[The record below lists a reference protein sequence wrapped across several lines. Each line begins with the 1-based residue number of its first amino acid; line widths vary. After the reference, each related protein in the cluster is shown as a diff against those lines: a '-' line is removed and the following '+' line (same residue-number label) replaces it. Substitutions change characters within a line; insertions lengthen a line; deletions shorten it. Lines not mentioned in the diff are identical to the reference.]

1 MATSGTGKSSW
12 RQDIRK
18 SEYLTAAAKAAGLAL
33 LAAYVFYDSPGAAVF
48 MIPVGIS
55 YLRDCIADLAEK
67 KEREFLGQFKDS
79 IQAVASGLKAG
90 YSVENAIRGAGRD
103 LEALYGPD
111 RRIRREFRLMIRQ
124 LDMNMAAGP
133 VLEAFAGRTGQED
146 VENFVN
152 VFAAAKKSGGDSIA
166 VIRNAVRLISDRIDT
181 EKEIRTMIASQKLE
195 FDIMCVVPFVIILY
209 MKATFGEFLGVLY
222 GNAAGASVMTVCL
235 LLYMAAYRTGRKI
248 VRIEV

>member
-1 MATSGTGKSSW
+1 MV
-12 RQDIRK
+12 
-18 SEYLTAAAKAAGLAL
+18 L
-33 LAAYVFYDSPGAAVF
+33 LAAYVFYDSFAVSVL
-48 MIPVGIS
+48 MIPVGIF
-55 YLRDCIADLAEK
+55 YMRDCISDLEEK
-67 KEREFLGQFKDS
+67 KEREFLGQFRDS
-79 IQAVASGLKAG
+79 IQAVAAGLKAG
-90 YSVENAIRGAGRD
+90 YSVENAIPGAGRD
-103 LEALYGPD
+103 MEPLYGPD
-111 RRIRREFRLMIRQ
+111 KRIRREFSLMIRQ

-195 FDIMCVVPFVIILY
+195 FDIMCVVPFAIILY
-209 MKATFGEFLGVLY
+209 MKVTFGEFLGALY
-222 GNAAGASVMTVCL
+222 GNAAGICVMTICL
-235 LLYMAAYRTGRKI
+235 LIYAAAYRTGRKI

>member
-1 MATSGTGKSSW
+1 MV
-12 RQDIRK
+12 
-18 SEYLTAAAKAAGLAL
+18 L
-33 LAAYVFYDSPGAAVF
+33 LAAYVFYDSFAASVL
-48 MIPVGIS
+48 MIPVGIF
-55 YLRDCIADLAEK
+55 YMRDCISDLEEK
-67 KEREFLGQFKDS
+67 KEREFLGQFRDS
-79 IQAVASGLKAG
+79 IQAVAAGLKAG

-103 LEALYGPD
+103 MEPMYGPD
-111 RRIRREFRLMIRQ
+111 KRIRREFSLMIRQ

-195 FDIMCVVPFVIILY
+195 FDIMCVVPFAIILY
-209 MKATFGEFLGVLY
+209 MKVTFGEFLGALY
-222 GNAAGASVMTVCL
+222 GNAAGICVMTICL
-235 LLYMAAYRTGRKI
+235 LIYAAAYRTGRKI

>member
-1 MATSGTGKSSW
+1 MV
-12 RQDIRK
+12 
-18 SEYLTAAAKAAGLAL
+18 L
-33 LAAYVFYDSPGAAVF
+33 LAAYVFYDSFAASVL
-48 MIPVGIS
+48 MIPVGIF
-55 YLRDCIADLAEK
+55 YMRDCISDLEEK
-67 KEREFLGQFKDS
+67 KEREFLGQFRDS
-79 IQAVASGLKAG
+79 IQAVAAGLKAG
-90 YSVENAIRGAGRD
+90 YSVENAIRGAERD
-103 LEALYGPD
+103 IEPLYGPD
-111 RRIRREFRLMIRQ
+111 KRIRREFSLMIRQ

-195 FDIMCVVPFVIILY
+195 FDIMCVVPFAIILY
-209 MKATFGEFLGVLY
+209 MKVTFGEFLGALY
-222 GNAAGASVMTVCL
+222 GNAAGICVMTVCL
-235 LLYMAAYRTGRKI
+235 LIYAAAYRTGRKI

>member
-1 MATSGTGKSSW
+1 MV
-12 RQDIRK
+12 
-18 SEYLTAAAKAAGLAL
+18 L
-33 LAAYVFYDSPGAAVF
+33 LAAYVFYDSFAASVL
-48 MIPVGIS
+48 MIPVGIF
-55 YLRDCIADLAEK
+55 YMRNCISDLEEK
-67 KEREFLGQFKDS
+67 KEREFLGQFRDS
-79 IQAVASGLKAG
+79 IQAVAAGLKAG

-103 LEALYGPD
+103 MEPLYGPD
-111 RRIRREFRLMIRQ
+111 KRIRREFSLMIRQ

-195 FDIMCVVPFVIILY
+195 FDIMCVVPFAIILY
-209 MKATFGEFLGVLY
+209 MKVTFGEFLGALY
-222 GNAAGASVMTVCL
+222 GNAAGICVMTICL
-235 LLYMAAYRTGRKI
+235 LIYAAAYRTGRKI

>member
-1 MATSGTGKSSW
+1 MGRSGTGRSSW

-18 SEYLTAAAKAAGLAL
+18 SEYLAAAVKAIGMVL
-33 LAAYVFYDSPGAAVF
+33 LAAYVFYDSFAASVL
-48 MIPVGIS
+48 MIPVGIF
-55 YLRDCIADLAEK
+55 YMRDCISDLEEK
-67 KEREFLGQFKDS
+67 KEREFLGQFRDS
-79 IQAVASGLKAG
+79 IQAVAAGLKAG

-103 LEALYGPD
+103 MEPLYGPD
-111 RRIRREFRLMIRQ
+111 KRIRREFSLMIRQ

-195 FDIMCVVPFVIILY
+195 FDIMCVVPFAIILY
-209 MKATFGEFLGVLY
+209 MKVTFGEFLGALY
-222 GNAAGASVMTVCL
+222 GNAAGICVMTICL
-235 LLYMAAYRTGRKI
+235 LIYAAAYRTGRKI

>member
-1 MATSGTGKSSW
+1 M
-12 RQDIRK
+12 
-18 SEYLTAAAKAAGLAL
+18 KAIGMVL
-33 LAAYVFYDSPGAAVF
+33 LAAYVFYDSFAASVL
-48 MIPVGIS
+48 MIPVGIF
-55 YLRDCIADLAEK
+55 YMRDCISDLEEK
-67 KEREFLGQFKDS
+67 KEREFLGQFRDS
-79 IQAVASGLKAG
+79 IQAVAAGLKAG

-103 LEALYGPD
+103 MEPLYGPD
-111 RRIRREFRLMIRQ
+111 KRIRREFSLMIRQ

-195 FDIMCVVPFVIILY
+195 FDIMCVVPFAIILY
-209 MKATFGEFLGVLY
+209 MKVTFGEFLGALY
-222 GNAAGASVMTVCL
+222 GNAAGICVMTICL
-235 LLYMAAYRTGRKI
+235 LIYAAAYRTGRKI